1 MRILMF
7 SPIISLYAMDA
18 PMTQDRVISGSGTRQ
33 SEDSAGPLDIMAPPP
48 RTAGSGISPQESRPG
63 AWKPEGRAVAAR
75 LVWPASFVAAAV
87 LLFFVYLRLSRTT
100 AVTADFAS
108 VAVMAQDMLHGNL
121 LLHGWLIT
129 DVSFYMTELPQ
140 FMVIEYLRGFTPDVV
155 HVAAAM
161 TYTLVLLLAALL
173 AKGDAKGRQ
182 ALVRVLVA
190 GGIMVAPQLG
200 APANILLLSPDHFG
214 TQVPLLLVW
223 LLIDRARPRW
233 YVPVAAGLILAVVQV
248 GDRITAAVAI
258 APLVVV
264 CGVRVYGAVVQRS
277 EPLISRWYELSLA
290 AASILAMGVAS
301 VAAKLITAHGGYT
314 QMSLQTTFASVGDM
328 PAHFWLTVQGVF
340 GMFGAQ
346 FFGQHLGSYAA
357 FAVLH
362 LAGVAV
368 AGWAFWRAIRQFSR
382 QDLVVQVLTVAI
394 ILNLVLYMFNSV
406 MPWNFWGT
414 REISGVLPMGA
425 VLAGRLAADRL
436 VATRLAPA
444 MAVVLLGY
452 VFALGHGITHPAPPA
467 WGQDAAGWLEGHHLT
482 YGLSEYPQA
491 NTITLDSG
499 GRVQVRDPAWLNG
512 IPAPGN
518 YQSKVSWYDPRLHY
532 ANFVVALSEPHGG
545 ASFISYQARAA
556 FGPPARTYRFHG
568 YVIMVWH
575 KNLLADFP
583 YFR

>member
-1 MRILMF
+1 
-7 SPIISLYAMDA
+7 
-18 PMTQDRVISGSGTRQ
+18 
-33 SEDSAGPLDIMAPPP
+33 
-48 RTAGSGISPQESRPG
+48 
-63 AWKPEGRAVAAR
+63 
-75 LVWPASFVAAAV
+75 VWPASFVAAAV
-87 LLFFVYLRLSRTT
+87 LLFFAYLRLSRTA

-121 LLHGWLIT
+121 LLHGWMIT
-129 DVSFYMTELPQ
+129 DVSFYTTELPQ
-140 FMVIEYLRGFTPDVV
+140 FVAIEWLRGYSPDAV

-190 GGIMVAPQLG
+190 GGIMLAPQIG
-200 APANILLLSPDHFG
+200 EGVNILLLSPDHFG

-248 GDRITAAVAI
+248 GDRITAAVAV
-258 APLVVV
+258 APLVIV
-264 CGVRVYGAVVQRS
+264 CGVRVYRAVIQRS
-277 EPLISRWYELSLA
+277 GPLMSRWYELSLA

-314 QMSLQTTFASVGDM
+314 QMPLQTTFTAIGTM
-328 PAHFWLTVQGVF
+328 PSHAWLTVEGIL
-340 GMFGAQ
+340 GLYGAD
-346 FFGQHLGSYAA
+346 FFNKPLGIGAA
-357 FAVLH
+357 FTVLR

-368 AGWAFWRAIRQFSR
+368 AGWAFWRAVRRFSQ
-382 QDLVVQVLTVAI
+382 QDLVVQVLAVAI
-394 ILNLVLYMFNSV
+394 IVNLALYTFSLL
-406 MPWNFWGT
+406 PWTFWST
-414 REISGVLPMGA
+414 REITAVLPLGA

-452 VFALGHGITHPAPPA
+452 VFALGYGIMQPVGPA
-467 WGQDAAGWLEGHHLT
+467 WAQDAASWLEGHHLT

-499 GRVQVRDPAWLNG
+499 GRVQVRDPVWPGG

-545 ASFISYQARAA
+545 ASFIAYQARSA
-556 FGPPARTYRFHG
+556 FGPPARTYRLHG

-575 KNLLADFP
+575 KNLLKDFP